1 MAKNILI
8 VDDDPD
14 LLLQLRLQLEAAGY
28 EVTEADSQQAAEE
41 ILQTIKPDM
50 AILDLMMEDKDGG
63 FILSHRIKKID
74 PTIPVIIVT
83 AVTHE
88 TGIQFGVTGED
99 EKSWVKADAILA
111 KPIRFEQLTRE
122 IERLLKG

>member
-1 MAKNILI
+1 MAKKILI

-14 LLLQLRLQLEAAGY
+14 LLLQLKLQLESAGY
-28 EVTEADSQQAAEE
+28 QVIEADGQKSAEKVLAE
-41 ILQTIKPDM
+41 SKPDM

-63 FILSHRIKKID
+63 FILSHRIKAID
-74 PTIPVIIVT
+74 SSIPVIIVT

-88 TGIQFGVTGED
+88 TGLEFGVTSAD
-99 EKSWVKADAILA
+99 DRTWIKADAILA
-111 KPIRFEQLTRE
+111 KPVRFEQLKRE

>member
-1 MAKNILI
+1 MATNILI

-14 LLLQLRLQLEAAGY
+14 LLLQLGLQLKAAGY
-28 EVTEADSQQAAEE
+28 GVLEADSQKAAEE
-41 ILQTIKPDM
+41 LLKTTKPDM

-63 FILSHRIKKID
+63 FILSHHIKALD
-74 PTIPVIIVT
+74 PSIPVIIVT

-88 TGIQFGVTGED
+88 TGIEFGVTSPED
-99 EKSWVKADAILA
+99 REWIKADAILA
-111 KPIRFEQLTRE
+111 KPVRFEQLNRE